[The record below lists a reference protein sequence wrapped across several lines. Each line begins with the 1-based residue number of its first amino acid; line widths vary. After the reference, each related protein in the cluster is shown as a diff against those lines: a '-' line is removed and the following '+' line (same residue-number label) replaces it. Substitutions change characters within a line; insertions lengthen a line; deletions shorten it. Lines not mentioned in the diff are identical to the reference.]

1 MAEQFFNV
9 TYSIMLYGAVVI
21 VGVLAAAI
29 MIVNPKR
36 KRASTAIAVIL
47 EGLLVFWVVDVI
59 LMLISAGIRLIV

>member
-47 EGLLVFWVVDVI
+47 EGLLVFWAVNVFLV
-59 LMLISAGIRLIV
+59 LISAGVRLIV

>member
-47 EGLLVFWVVDVI
+47 EGLLVFWAVNVFLV
-59 LMLISAGIRLIV
+59 LISAGIRLIV

>member
-9 TYSIMLYGAVVI
+9 TYSIMLHGAVVI

-47 EGLLVFWVVDVI
+47 EGLLVFWAVNVFLV
-59 LMLISAGIRLIV
+59 LISAGIRLIV